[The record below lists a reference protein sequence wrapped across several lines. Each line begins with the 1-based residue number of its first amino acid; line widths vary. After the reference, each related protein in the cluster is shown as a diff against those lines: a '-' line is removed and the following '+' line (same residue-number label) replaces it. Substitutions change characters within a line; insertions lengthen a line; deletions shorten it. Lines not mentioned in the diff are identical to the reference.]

1 MRFQTGDIVRIS
13 KKSEWY
19 GENTAWNPK
28 DMEGEVMDLSGVAIR
43 VKWINNENNFYSER
57 DLRLVRRPTMRL
69 SGIRYTSV
77 IEDEAID
84 W

>member
-28 DMEGEVMDLSGVAIR
+28 DMEGKIKAIAGHIR
-43 VKWINNENNFYSER
+43 VEWDNGENNFYSER

>member
-1 MRFQTGDIVRIS
+1 MRFQTGDIVKIS

-19 GENTAWNPK
+19 GENTEWNPK
-28 DMEGEVMDLSGVAIR
+28 DMEGKIKAITGHIR
-43 VKWINNENNFYSER
+43 VKWINNEDNFYAER